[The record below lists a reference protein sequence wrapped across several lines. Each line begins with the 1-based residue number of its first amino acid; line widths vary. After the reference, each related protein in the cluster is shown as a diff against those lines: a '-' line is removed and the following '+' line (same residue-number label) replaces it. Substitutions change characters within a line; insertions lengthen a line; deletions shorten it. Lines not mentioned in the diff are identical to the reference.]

1 MIKDYVSDEEE
12 LYRNVRGEGGDEYFY
27 DPTTGHLI
35 IESKAFLDRQKEP
48 SVDRAKLKNFDPEK
62 SKIGER
68 DGVVTLITQ
77 EVRQMGD
84 VVSAD
89 REGKKVNHAVDV
101 SADPK
106 PQNEA
111 HALIVVEPKFFGS
124 ESKKSKAFKLLR
136 VSLARLATKN
146 GWILEPRNP

>member
-1 MIKDYVSDEEE
+1 MIQDCVSDEEE

-62 SKIGER
+62 SRIGEE
-68 DGVVTLITQ
+68 DGVVTLITH
-77 EVRQMGD
+77 EVRQIGD
-84 VVSAD
+84 VVSN
-89 REGKKVNHAVDV
+89 GPKGNIVNHAVDV
-101 SADPK
+101 IADRK
-106 PQNEA
+106 PQNDA

-124 ESKKSKAFKLLR
+124 GSKKSKAFKLLR